1 MDLHTYVKQFSL
13 EQIIEIEE
21 SDLQFLHLQNARK
34 NIKQKFWN
42 GKSIQNLFLFLIVQN
57 SIISYQIAW
66 SGELWREE
74 FSEKIYQDFAILL
87 QLFIDQKDN
96 TDRRYSFLTS
106 SKYNKRLYNLKT
118 NRLKRF
124 ETIKSDLK
132 LMEDS
137 FSRLEY
143 YQDMV
148 KLFEN
153 IKKTLKSDGKT
164 TCFAVKMFGYWAR
177 VVFEEFIYYPDTI
190 QIPID
195 SRLQKIYSLQNT
207 NLDIKSFFDKIS
219 NDNKIPALHLDS
231 LLRIDYRKTV
241 VVSTKK

>member
-13 EQIIEIEE
+13 EEIIKIEE
-21 SDLQFLHLQNARK
+21 SDLQFLHLKNAWSK
-34 NIKQKFWN
+34 IKQKFWN
-42 GKSIQNLFLFLIVQN
+42 GKSIQNLFLFLIIQN

-74 FSEKIYQDFAILL
+74 FSEKIYQDFTLL
-87 QLFIDQKDN
+87 LKLFIDQEHN
-96 TDRRYSFLTS
+96 TDRRFNFLTS

-118 NRLKRF
+118 NRLKKF
-124 ETIKSDLK
+124 ETIKSDLRI
-132 LMEDS
+132 MEED
-137 FSRLEY
+137 FSWLEY
-143 YQDMV
+143 YQDMG

-164 TCFAVKMFGYWAR
+164 TSFAIKMFGYWAR
-177 VVFEEFIYYPDTI
+177 VVFKEFIYYPDTI

-207 NLDIKSFFDKIS
+207 QLDIKSFFQKIS
-219 NDNKIPALHLDS
+219 DDHKIPALHLDS
-231 LLRIDYRKTV
+231 LLRIDYWKMV
-241 VVSTKK
+241 VVSTKS